1 MLLTPPD
8 SQQSLSSQPNG
19 RTSCTTLALLPATS
33 NKTDQATDVNRME
46 FLQAFFYLEHHLR
59 LSRSPGMVGNNLL
72 ENDVVR
78 QSVLSVLQHVER
90 NASKENSDFTK
101 CLDSLRIC
109 VQLLDRHDK
118 WSRAIR
124 DKLTELSSSWL
135 LRVTQGDNVLKHYA
149 LLQILADSNGMA
161 VLLADI
167 LVKAI
172 IESQER
178 ISQWE
183 WDGME
188 LVPRT
193 VLVHFFSAS
202 YYILL
207 LEKTIPR
214 MAPSDKTR
222 FVSVLSH
229 IEQRVHLNFPLFAA
243 SMMRLSHQ
251 LAN

>member
-8 SQQSLSSQPNG
+8 SQQSLSSQPNSS
-19 RTSCTTLALLPATS
+19 THCTALALLPSTS
-33 NKTDQATDVNRME
+33 KKTDQVADVNRME

-59 LSRSPGMVGNNLL
+59 LSRSPTTVGNNIL

-90 NASKENSDFTK
+90 NATKENSDFSK
-101 CLDSLRIC
+101 CLDMLRIC
-109 VQLLDRHDK
+109 VQLLDRHNK
-118 WSRAIR
+118 WSPAIR
-124 DKLTELSSSWL
+124 DKFTELSSSWL
-135 LRVTQGDNVLKHYA
+135 QRVTQGDNVLKHYA
-149 LLQILADSNGMA
+149 LLETLADSDGMA
-161 VLLADI
+161 VLLAGI

-172 IESQER
+172 VESRQR
-178 ISQWE
+178 ISEWE
-183 WDGME
+183 WGGME
-188 LVPRT
+188 LIPRT
-193 VLVHFFSAS
+193 VLAHFFSAS

-222 FVSVLSH
+222 FVSALSH
-229 IEQRVHLNFPLFAA
+229 IEQPVHLNFPLFAA